1 MLQLAVLSSCGCTCR
16 TDRWEE
22 RRGSIN
28 AFVLGPC
35 HHKLL
40 PASAFGSCCITV
52 RNEIP
57 PFSSVAKTTVPWPS
71 TPFSTSWPSSVVLS
85 NCSPSSARWGSA
97 STRGIIVDASFYA
110 TTPSPKQCSRLF
122 TSVESFTLHI
132 NIVLDIPTS
141 AAVYT
146 VIKTQQSNG
155 SICSTVQCFFVP
167 RFQRHLVCKHIQ
179 QVVKVIWHKAASP
192 PHTDGS
198 VAFASWRQCAPHI
211 QKAKKWLPRQRPLC
225 ALSAFCRSTTQT
237 SSINNCLVAIVLTKP
252 VIAIL
257 VPKLVATATTL
268 KHSISTIFSS
278 DRLTPKT
285 HP

>member
-1 MLQLAVLSSCGCTCR
+1 MKSWTSRHTSPSVVSANFHLQQSNATVHKAGVAMLQLAVLSSCGCTCR
-16 TDRWEE
+16 TDRWEDW
-22 RRGSIN
+22 RGSIN

-57 PFSSVAKTTVPWPS
+57 PFSSVARTTVPWPS
-71 TPFSTSWPSSVVLS
+71 TPFSISWPSSVVLS

-132 NIVLDIPTS
+132 KIVLDIPTS

-146 VIKTQQSNG
+146 VLKRLQSNG

-167 RFQRHLVCKHIQ
+167 SFQRHLVYKHVQ
-179 QVVKVIWHKAASP
+179 QQPFYGPSSRTTRVS
-192 PHTDGS
+192 
-198 VAFASWRQCAPHI
+198 RY
-211 QKAKKWLPRQRPLC
+211 QK
-225 ALSAFCRSTTQT
+225 
-237 SSINNCLVAIVLTKP
+237 
-252 VIAIL
+252 
-257 VPKLVATATTL
+257 
-268 KHSISTIFSS
+268 KHS
-278 DRLTPKT
+278 PT
-285 HP
+285 HHL